1 MPLRPHGQA
10 PPRLR
15 ARLDRALETL
25 DSLSAE
31 EQLEA
36 SLLLTVTVLGAV
48 RPRFE
53 RSQEDRAA
61 FDLLCDDVE
70 GWLCRE
76 ITPLRFVRMQ

>member
-1 MPLRPHGQA
+1 MPLRPPA
-10 PPRLR
+10 RASARAR

-25 DSLSAE
+25 NGLSAK

-36 SLLLTVTVLGAV
+36 SLLLTVTVLSGV

-61 FDLLCDDVE
+61 FDFRCDDVE
-70 GWLCRE
+70 EWLNRE
-76 ITPLRFVRMQ
+76 NTPLRFIRTQ